1 MSYSNPQRVINRE
14 FGAAVKGAGDI
25 QRSLEN
31 TSANI
36 MNIVKKQKKETKQIE
51 ENNII
56 AESQLRDKVN
66 EFTKPGAGNMDN
78 SIVGFWDEKIE
89 AYVNNMN
96 MAANGEITNR
106 EAMIRNKQIESLI
119 PQFKSG
125 AGIIATN
132 ISSLEDAVENG
143 TLSSTGSVSSKIVLD
158 RIKNNGDVQIVE
170 QNGTIYYWAPDRDEN
185 GDIIGEFDPK
195 SSNFINGT
203 VMAANPEKQLFN
215 NKADISG
222 IISQGYTK
230 FSQEETGFSEY
241 YKDIAVKNGD
251 IDPRDPTGKTK
262 ISGME
267 DGYEQL
273 IRVPS
278 SDPDAKNKFVNE
290 VESSAYLNNTIGNQ
304 EKMLSVWQDEIP
316 DGEVG
321 EDGAYPPNSLGFYAS
336 GGDPTLDINLEEM
349 GYVGPDAMEEWQNSV
364 YGEYPSNAT
373 PEQQSLIDQ
382 NQKAVSK
389 RYMAAK
395 MWDQNA
401 ITVPKTLKGKRKIEK
416 KVENSTSDGGGDSKA
431 LKFTTDTGK
440 EYSQPAANAIR
451 AGIKMEGE
459 VDEKMRKASVGN
471 KDAQQSALIGLITSY
486 GFAEEDFEKE
496 IEALDFDAITKGL
509 KEDLFKDIGQ
519 GATSYAEYQ
528 VGKGDY
534 NNYLN
539 KKKGSKVK
547 TKGTGFNPNSYKN

>member
-1 MSYSNPQRVINRE
+1 MSYSNPQRVINKE

-51 ENNII
+51 ENNILK
-56 AESQLRDKVN
+56 ESQLRDKVN

-132 ISSLEDAVENG
+132 ISGLDDAVENG

-222 IISQGYTK
+222 LISQGYTK

-241 YKDIAVKNGD
+241 YKDIAVTNGD

-278 SDPDAKNKFVNE
+278 SDPNAKNKFVNE
-290 VESSAYLNNTIGNQ
+290 VESSAYLNNIIGNQ
-304 EKMLSVWQDEIP
+304 DKMLSVWQDEIP
-316 DGEVG
+316 DGEPDENG
-321 EDGAYPPNSLGFYAS
+321 QYPPNTLGFYAS

-389 RYMAAK
+389 RYMADQ

-416 KVENSTSDGGGDSKA
+416 PAGNSTSDGGGDSKA

-451 AGIKMEGE
+451 AGIKMEGK
-459 VDEKMRKASVGN
+459 VDEKMRKAAVGD
-471 KDAQQSALIGLITSY
+471 KDAQKSALIGLITSY
-486 GFAEEDFEKE
+486 GFAEEDFKDE
-496 IEALDFDAITKGL
+496 IKALDFDAITQSL

-528 VGKGDY
+528 VGKEDY
-534 NNYLN
+534 NNYLD

-547 TKGTGFNPNSYKN
+547 NKGTGFNPNSYKD

>member
-1 MSYSNPQRVINRE
+1 MSYSNPQRVINKE

-36 MNIVKKQKKETKQIE
+36 MNIVKQQKKETEQIKQ
-51 ENNII
+51 NNIKQ
-56 AESQLRDKVN
+56 ESALRDKVN

-78 SIVGFWDEKIE
+78 SIVKFWDEKIE

-96 MAANGEITNR
+96 MAANGEITSR
-106 EAMIRNKQIESLI
+106 EAMIRNKQIEALI

-125 AGIIATN
+125 ASIIPTN
-132 ISSLEDAVENG
+132 IAALDDAVENG
-143 TLSSTGSVSSKIVLD
+143 TLSSTGSVSNKIVLD

-170 QNGTIYYWAPDRDEN
+170 KNGTIYYWAPDRDEN

-203 VMAANPEKQLFN
+203 VMAANPDKQLFN

-222 IISQGYTK
+222 LISQGYTK

-241 YKDIAVKNGD
+241 YKDIAVTNGD

-278 SDPDAKNKFVNE
+278 SDPNSKNKFVNE
-290 VESSAYLNNTIGNQ
+290 VESSAYLNNIIGN
-304 EKMLSVWQDEIP
+304 EKKMLSVWQDTIP
-316 DGEVG
+316 DGEPDENG
-321 EDGAYPPNSLGFYAS
+321 QYPPNSLGFYAS

-349 GYVGPDAMEEWQNSV
+349 GYVGPNAMEEWQNSV

-373 PEQQSLIDQ
+373 PEQQALIDK

-389 RYMAAK
+389 RYMADQ

-416 KVENSTSDGGGDSKA
+416 KVTPNNPNKKKTLYEGLTAAQRPQYEGNKIKEERINKDLDAIQYGPNGEVDADTITIYEDKGYDFGENPPTTKEEFKRIIYEQDGLDDAYFAIKKSEKGDDVKVVANSTSTGDA
-431 LKFTTDTGK
+431 IFTT
-440 EYSQPAANAIR
+440 P
-451 AGIKMEGE
+451 
-459 VDEKMRKASVGN
+459 
-471 KDAQQSALIGLITSY
+471 QQ
-486 GFAEEDFEKE
+486 
-496 IEALDFDAITKGL
+496 
-509 KEDLFKDIGQ
+509 
-519 GATSYAEYQ
+519 
-528 VGKGDY
+528 
-534 NNYLN
+534 
-539 KKKGSKVK
+539 
-547 TKGTGFNPNSYKN
+547 

>member
-496 IEALDFDAITKGL
+496 IETLNFDAITKGL

>member
-1 MSYSNPQRVINRE
+1 MSYSNPQRVINKE

-51 ENNII
+51 ENNILK
-56 AESQLRDKVN
+56 ESQLRDKVN

-132 ISSLEDAVENG
+132 ISGLDDAIENG

-222 IISQGYTK
+222 LISQGYTK

-241 YKDIAVKNGD
+241 YKDIAVTNGD

-290 VESSAYLNNTIGNQ
+290 VESSAYLNNVIGNQ
-304 EKMLSVWQDEIP
+304 DKMLSVWQDEIP
-316 DGEVG
+316 DGEADENG
-321 EDGAYPPNSLGFYAS
+321 QYPPNSLGFYAS
-336 GGDPTLDINLEEM
+336 GGDPTLEINLEEM

-373 PEQQSLIDQ
+373 PEQQALIDK

-389 RYMAAK
+389 RYMADQ

-401 ITVPKTLKGKRKIEK
+401 ITVPKTLKGKRKIVDDPEPAGTPK
-416 KVENSTSDGGGDSKA
+416 KKTLYENLTAAQRPQYAGNKI
-431 LKFTTDTGK
+431 K
-440 EYSQPAANAIR
+440 EQRIKKQLEAIKY
-451 AGIKMEGE
+451 GQNGE
-459 VDEKMRKASVGN
+459 VDTDTITAYENKGYDFGENPPTTKEEFERIVYEQDGLDDTYFAIKASETGDEVKVVAN
-471 KDAQQSALIGLITSY
+471 NTS
-486 GFAEEDFEKE
+486 
-496 IEALDFDAITKGL
+496 T
-509 KEDLFKDIGQ
+509 
-519 GATSYAEYQ
+519 
-528 VGKGDY
+528 GD
-534 NNYLN
+534 
-539 KKKGSKVK
+539 SIF
-547 TKGTGFNPNSYKN
+547 GTQTN

>member
-1 MSYSNPQRVINRE
+1 MSYSNPQRVINKE

-25 QRSLEN
+25 QKSLEN

-36 MNIVKKQKKETKQIE
+36 MNIVKKQKKETKEIE
-51 ENNII
+51 QNNIKQ
-56 AESQLRDKVN
+56 ESALRDKVN
-66 EFTKPGAGNMDN
+66 EFAKPGAGNMDN
-78 SIVGFWDEKIE
+78 SIVKFWDEKIE

-106 EAMIRNKQIESLI
+106 EAMIRNKQIEALI

-125 AGIIATN
+125 ASIIPTN
-132 ISSLEDAVENG
+132 IAALDDAVENG
-143 TLSSTGSVSSKIVLD
+143 TLSSTGSVSSKKVLD
-158 RIKNNGDVQIVE
+158 RIKNNGDVQIIE

-203 VMAANPEKQLFN
+203 VMAANPDKQLFN
-215 NKADISG
+215 NKEDISG
-222 IISQGYTK
+222 LISQGYTK

-241 YKDIAVKNGD
+241 YKDIAVTNGD

-278 SDPDAKNKFVNE
+278 SDPNSKNKFVNE
-290 VESSAYLNNTIGNQ
+290 VESSAYLNNIIGN
-304 EKMLSVWQDEIP
+304 EGKMLSVWQDTIP
-316 DGEVG
+316 DGEPDENG
-321 EDGAYPPNSLGFYAS
+321 QYPPNSLGFYAS

-373 PEQQSLIDQ
+373 PEQQALIDK

-389 RYMAAK
+389 RYMADQ

-416 KVENSTSDGGGDSKA
+416 KTTKPGSGSKDDTKSMWELTKNNQKGRTEFEVTTKKRDDLQKKFQFLPEKIDQKTIEQVEADMGFAPGDFADQEGKTKEEFEAFLMKQIGVDDKFKIIEDSKIREDVKKA
-431 LKFTTDTGK
+431 KPGSTIIINGK
-440 EYSQPAANAIR
+440 
-451 AGIKMEGE
+451 
-459 VDEKMRKASVGN
+459 
-471 KDAQQSALIGLITSY
+471 
-486 GFAEEDFEKE
+486 
-496 IEALDFDAITKGL
+496 
-509 KEDLFKDIGQ
+509 
-519 GATSYAEYQ
+519 
-528 VGKGDY
+528 
-534 NNYLN
+534 
-539 KKKGSKVK
+539 
-547 TKGTGFNPNSYKN
+547 SYKVTNKNGKNQLVPVK

>member
-1 MSYSNPQRVINRE
+1 MSYSNPQRVINKE

-36 MNIVKKQKKETKQIE
+36 MNIVKQQKKETEQIKQ
-51 ENNII
+51 NNIKQ
-56 AESQLRDKVN
+56 ESALRDKVN

-78 SIVGFWDEKIE
+78 SIVKFWDEKIE

-96 MAANGEITNR
+96 MAANGEITSR
-106 EAMIRNKQIESLI
+106 EAMIRNKQIEALI

-125 AGIIATN
+125 ASIIPTN
-132 ISSLEDAVENG
+132 IAALDDAVENG
-143 TLSSTGSVSSKIVLD
+143 TLSSTGSVSNKIVLD

-170 QNGTIYYWAPDRDEN
+170 KNGTIYYWAPDRDEN

-203 VMAANPEKQLFN
+203 VMAANPDKQLFN

-222 IISQGYTK
+222 LISQGYTK

-241 YKDIAVKNGD
+241 YKDIAVTNGD

-278 SDPDAKNKFVNE
+278 SDPNSKNKFVNE
-290 VESSAYLNNTIGNQ
+290 VESSAYLNNIIGN
-304 EKMLSVWQDEIP
+304 EKKMLSVWQDTIP
-316 DGEVG
+316 DGEPDENG
-321 EDGAYPPNSLGFYAS
+321 QYPPNSLGFYAS

-349 GYVGPDAMEEWQNSV
+349 GYVGPNAMEEWQNSV

-373 PEQQSLIDQ
+373 PEQQALIDK

-389 RYMAAK
+389 RYMADQ

-416 KVENSTSDGGGDSKA
+416 KATNTTSTSSGDNKS

-440 EYSQPAANAIR
+440 EYSQPMTNNIR
-451 AGIKMEGE
+451 AGIKMEEE
-459 VDEKMRKASVGN
+459 VDDKIRKAMIGN
-471 KDAQQSALIGLITSY
+471 KSAQQDALVGLVTSY
-486 GFAEEDFEKE
+486 GFAEEDFEDE
-496 IEALDFDAITKGL
+496 IDALDFDAITQGL
-509 KEDLFKDIGQ
+509 KEDLFKEIGQ

-528 VGKGDY
+528 IGKGDY

-547 TKGTGFNPNSYKN
+547 TKGTGFNPNSYKS

>member
-1 MSYSNPQRVINRE
+1 MSYSNPQRVINKE

-51 ENNII
+51 ENNILK
-56 AESQLRDKVN
+56 ESQLRDKVN

-132 ISSLEDAVENG
+132 ISGLDDAVENG

-222 IISQGYTK
+222 LISQGYTK

-241 YKDIAVKNGD
+241 YKDIAVTNGD

-278 SDPDAKNKFVNE
+278 SDPNAKNKFVNE
-290 VESSAYLNNTIGNQ
+290 VESSAYLNNIIGNQ
-304 EKMLSVWQDEIP
+304 DKMLSVWQDEIP
-316 DGEVG
+316 DGEPDENG
-321 EDGAYPPNSLGFYAS
+321 QYPPNTLGFYAS

-389 RYMAAK
+389 RYMADQ

-416 KVENSTSDGGGDSKA
+416 PAGNSTSDGGGDSKA

-451 AGIKMEGE
+451 AGIKMEGK
-459 VDEKMRKASVGN
+459 VDEKMRKAQLGN
-471 KDAQQSALIGLITSY
+471 EDAQKSALIGLITSY
-486 GFAEEDFEKE
+486 GFAEEDFKDE
-496 IEALDFDAITKGL
+496 IKALDFDAITQSL
-509 KEDLFKDIGQ
+509 KEDLYKDIGQ

-528 VGKGDY
+528 VGKEDY
-534 NNYLN
+534 NNYLD

-547 TKGTGFNPNSYKN
+547 NKGTGFNPNSYKD